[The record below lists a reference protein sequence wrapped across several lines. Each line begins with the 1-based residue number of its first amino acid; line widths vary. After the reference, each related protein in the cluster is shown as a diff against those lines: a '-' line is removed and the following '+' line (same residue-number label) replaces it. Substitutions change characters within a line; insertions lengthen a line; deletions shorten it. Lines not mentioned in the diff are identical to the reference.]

1 MRLMTA
7 RKLIA
12 AVLVMIF
19 AAAFVSCSSG
29 NGDKLAKQGKEQYTA
44 GNYAEALDSFL
55 AADESGLKYFKKEE
69 LYSCIGNCYLKMED
83 YEKSIDYQMK
93 CLDENP
99 EYFDGWVNLGVA
111 YRKSG
116 NNDKALTCYEVALN
130 YDPKTTESGPLYISL
145 GVLYIEL
152 GKPISA
158 LNYLEMAKVIYPTQP
173 DVYAYLS
180 IAYAMA
186 LEPEK
191 SDTAFETAKNLGYS
205 RMNEIQEQLDK
216 LER

>member
-1 MRLMTA
+1 MTA
-7 RKLIA
+7 KRLITVVLTVLLSA
-12 AVLVMIF
+12 AL
-19 AAAFVSCSSG
+19 VSCGSG
-29 NGDKLAKQGKEQYTA
+29 NGDKLAKQGKELYSD
-44 GNYAEALDSFL
+44 GNYTEALNNFL
-55 AADESGLKYFKKEE
+55 AADESGLKFFKQEE

-83 YEKSIDYQMK
+83 YDNSIEYQ
-93 CLDENP
+93 LRSLEANP

-116 NNDKALTCYEVALN
+116 NNEKALTCYEVALN
-130 YDPKTTESGPLYISL
+130 YDPKTVESGPLYISL

-158 LNYLEMAKVIYPTQP
+158 LNYLEMAKTIYPEQP
-173 DVYAYLS
+173 DIYAYLS

-191 SDTAFETAKNLGYS
+191 SDTAFETARELGYS

-216 LER
+216 LAK